1 MLELG
6 RYQGRAHVTFIMTGT
21 LDPEAYRG
29 RFAARTAK
37 ARSRSA
43 DRYLEHFDEILA
55 IQRYLIAEAERH
67 GLPIVDNVQ
76 FDTAVVAVIRAVI
89 ATLEKTLPQRDLEG
103 ASASRRTVALEPA
116 APRRSAPAA
125 PSPSRTRSSSA
136 RRSRRSCASRLT
148 FVRDPVTV
156 NYVREFGASLVK
168 GARPSPFE
176 FRFFVIEDERAQ
188 RLRDSR
194 RRRCT

>member
-1 MLELG
+1 MLIEGANLVPGMLELG
-6 RYQGRAHVTFIMTGT
+6 RYHGRAHVTFIMTGT
-21 LDPEAYRG
+21 LDPEAYRS

-89 ATLEKTLPQRDLEG
+89 ATLEKTLPQRDEEG
-103 ASASRRTVALEPA
+103 SE
-116 APRRSAPAA
+116 
-125 PSPSRTRSSSA
+125 
-136 RRSRRSCASRLT
+136 
-148 FVRDPVTV
+148 
-156 NYVREFGASLVK
+156 
-168 GARPSPFE
+168 
-176 FRFFVIEDERAQ
+176 
-188 RLRDSR
+188 
-194 RRRCT
+194 